1 MKRSAPSEF
10 HLPPKRARPLKRS
23 PAQIF
28 HKRPAPPLY
37 APAKRMRTEPPANV
51 PPPQMNNVFAE
62 LVQYVASLEK
72 RIAALEAK
80 ACAPQY
86 SEPFVR
92 QPGIVVF

>member
-1 MKRSAPSEF
+1 MKRGAPSDF
-10 HLPPKRARPLKRS
+10 NFPPKRARPMKRV

-37 APAKRMRTEPPANV
+37 APAKRMRTEPPAAA
-51 PPPQMNNVFAE
+51 PPQMNDVFAQ
-62 LVQYVASLEK
+62 LVQYVASLEQ

-80 ACAPQY
+80 ACAPPC